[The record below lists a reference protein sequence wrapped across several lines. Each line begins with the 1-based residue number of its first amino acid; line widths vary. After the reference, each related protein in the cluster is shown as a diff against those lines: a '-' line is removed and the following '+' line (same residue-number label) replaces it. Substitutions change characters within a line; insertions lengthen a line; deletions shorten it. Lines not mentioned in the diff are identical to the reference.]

1 MLHNSHVPAVPLQES
16 KCVQLRLLQPFC
28 KAGKGGPALGHR
40 ALKVA
45 NRDRVPFFG
54 AGGSLGRA
62 CPQWPRT
69 PPGCA
74 ASGESLTE
82 SGTAGGSAC
91 GCNAVNQKRMSVC
104 ERVYVSILENPQPGQ
119 MLANAKSGVQQRS
132 VVSPIIHK
140 IPFCLRIC
148 GLNEAHAEHVAG
160 WSSSLSIVPPLS
172 SLFVFAS
179 FKQPLL
185 CA

>member
-104 ERVYVSILENPQPGQ
+104 ERVNLGKSTARPDAGQRKERCPATQCCVAHYPQNSFL
-119 MLANAKSGVQQRS
+119 LA
-132 VVSPIIHK
+132 HMW
-140 IPFCLRIC
+140 
-148 GLNEAHAEHVAG
+148 AE
-160 WSSSLSIVPPLS
+160 
-172 SLFVFAS
+172 
-179 FKQPLL
+179 
-185 CA
+185 